1 MPGRPCCARYAPVLG
16 FYKPNWRQPKFL
28 SPLAFPADGHRLLRR
43 RSHDPSDDDQHFDAW
58 SRTYDRSAMQVLFF
72 GPIHQAVSA
81 ALAGRLAAGRLL
93 DIGTG
98 TGRRLDRL
106 GQGRPGLAPPA

>member
-1 MPGRPCCARYAPVLG
+1 
-16 FYKPNWRQPKFL
+16 
-28 SPLAFPADGHRLLRR
+28 
-43 RSHDPSDDDQHFDAW
+43 
-58 SRTYDRSAMQVLFF
+58 MQVLFF

-106 GQGRPGLAPPA
+106 GQGRPGLALPA